1 MARGPRRIVVV
12 GGGISG
18 LSAAYFLR
26 RRLPDAKIVLLEAR
40 ERTGG
45 NIRTEATG
53 GFVIDAGPDSFLR
66 TKPAAVKL
74 CAELGLESELVRP
87 RPESRHVFMV
97 HHGELVPLP
106 AGMVLAVPTR
116 LGPMLRTS
124 VMSLPAKLRMLGDLV
139 MPVGFGGPG
148 AGRDESVGSFVAR
161 RFGREAAE
169 RIASPLL
176 GGIYAGDVSELSLR
190 ATFPQLADLERRYGS
205 VILGLCAPSAGLPEG
220 APTSLAERIERVKTV
235 VAWLKRDE
243 PASHESPFV
252 SFRGGMSR
260 LIGRLAEPLGNDLR
274 VGVPARRITQDGSG
288 KGYRVEVDGDTL
300 DADAV
305 LLTTPAHVAAELVP
319 DQELSREL
327 AGIRYTS
334 TATIF
339 FAFERASVAH
349 PLAGS
354 GFIVP
359 KGENDLIAGTWVSSK
374 WDARAPEG
382 GVLMRAFVGGT
393 SGQAVLARSDEELV
407 AIARF
412 ELERLLGP
420 LGEPLFTRV
429 YRYERSNP
437 LPDVGHPQR
446 LERLRARTSAL
457 PGLELSGAAYDG
469 VGIPDCVRQA
479 DAAAERIARALGA

>member
-1 MARGPRRIVVV
+1 MTRGPRRIVVV

-18 LSAAYFLR
+18 LSAAFFLR
-26 RRLPDAKIVLLEAR
+26 RRLPDAKLTVLEAR
-40 ERTGG
+40 PRAGG
-45 NIRTEATG
+45 NIRTEETR

-74 CAELGLESELVRP
+74 CAELGLEGELVKP
-87 RPESRHVFMV
+87 RPESRHVFIV
-97 HHGELVPLP
+97 HDGELVPLP

-116 LGPMLRTS
+116 LGPMLRTN
-124 VMSLPAKLRMLGDLV
+124 VMSLPAKLRMLGDLL
-139 MPVGFGGPG
+139 MPVGSGGPDP
-148 AGRDESVGSFVAR
+148 ARDESIGSFLTR

-169 RIASPLL
+169 RIANPLL
-176 GGIYAGDVSELSLR
+176 GGIYAGDVNELSLR
-190 ATFPQLADLERRYGS
+190 ATFPQLADLEQRYGS
-205 VILGLCAPSAGLPEG
+205 VILGLCAPSAGLPAG
-220 APTSLAERIERVKTV
+220 VPSSLSERLDRVRQVMK
-235 VAWLKRDE
+235 WLKRDE
-243 PASHESPFV
+243 PAAHESPFL

-260 LIGRLAEPLGNDLR
+260 LISKLAEPLGNDLR
-274 VGVPARRITQDGSG
+274 VGVAARRITPSGSG
-288 KGYRVEVDGDTL
+288 NGYRVEVDGDTL

-305 LLTTPAHVAAELVP
+305 LLTTPAHVASGLVP
-319 DQELSREL
+319 DEELSREL

-339 FAFERASVAH
+339 FAFERATVAH
-349 PLAGS
+349 PLLGS

-382 GVLMRAFVGGT
+382 HVLMRAFVGGT
-393 SGQAVLARSDEELV
+393 SGQALLERSDEELV

-412 ELERLLGP
+412 ELERLHGP

-446 LERLRARTSAL
+446 LERLRARTAAL
-457 PGLELSGAAYDG
+457 PGLELSGAPYDG

-479 DAAAERIARALGA
+479 DAAAERIARVLGA